1 MEQGGADV
9 GDRDVEGAGAG
20 GAADLAADEAAADH
34 RDVPCPGEG
43 GVDGAGIGRGAQH
56 PHPLRVQRGAGEV
69 AGLDTGGDDQSVE
82 DESYVTASPRD
93 PRAAVGIFQQDRWSN
108 GGARGLTATYTRDG
122 RHFTETSLPF
132 SHCAPGGLNYQR
144 ASDGWVSTGPDG
156 IVYASG
162 LVFDAT
168 DARNGVAASTSYDG
182 GRTWTHTTPLID
194 DTQAQFSNDKNSVTA
209 DPVHPGVAYQ
219 VWDRIDEDDAAKVY
233 DGPAYI
239 SITRDGGRHWSKAR
253 PFVDTSVVPHAQT
266 IGNVIVVDPRTD
278 TLYDVFDWQTYAI
291 DYATSTFTP
300 TDLHFA
306 VVKSSDQGRTWSKP
320 VTIAKDTAAP
330 EVDPNAPSDT
340 TKALRAGGD
349 LPNVAVDPH
358 TGELYVA
365 YEGSDFSGGAH
376 NSVELIHSTDGGR
389 TWSAPKRVNSVASA
403 PAFTPSIGV
412 DARGTVAIT
421 YYDLRYLTAGNTST
435 RPAPGPGRRGTLP
448 PKHQQRFMTCA
459 VVAAAFGLVSTQSCA
474 ASNDTRP
481 TPALAG
487 ALPGGHGLTVPYDG
501 TARRMPVSLSL
512 LSLPRRA
519 ACASRQSV
527 DGIHMDRWS
536 LARRGY
542 IRTHRQWADRQH
554 SRATGREGRTRRR
567 AQQLARAADAG

>member
-1 MEQGGADV
+1 MAT
-9 GDRDVEGAGAG
+9 
-20 GAADLAADEAAADH
+20 AAAFLLVAAAGSSTASGGGSPVH
-34 RDVPCPGEG
+34 LVSPGDPYAACDISG
-43 GVDGAGIGRGAQH
+43 DG
-56 PHPLRVQRGAGEV
+56 
-69 AGLDTGGDDQSVE
+69 TGTNYPSAE
-82 DESYVTASPRD
+82 DEPYVTASPRD

-122 RHFTETSLPF
+122 RHFTETPLPF

-182 GRTWTHTTPLID
+182 GRSWTHTTPLID

-219 VWDRIDEDDAAKVY
+219 VWDRIDEDDSAKVY

-291 DYATSTFTP
+291 DYATGTFTP

-349 LPNVAVDPH
+349 LPNVAIDPH

-412 DARGTVAIT
+412 DAHGTVAIT

-435 RPAPGPGRRGTLP
+435 LPTAAWLLTFSRGAENRATERRISRVFDWLQAPY
-448 PKHQQRFMTCA
+448 A
-459 VVAAAFGLVSTQSCA
+459 
-474 ASNDTRP
+474 
-481 TPALAG
+481 
-487 ALPGGHGLTVPYDG
+487 GGHFLGDYEGLTTDG
-501 TARRMPVSLSL
+501 RFGVRPLFVETNSNAPEDTTDAYSGWFPTGTHYGPFAARTAATRTTAFQ
-512 LSLPRRA
+512 A
-519 ACASRQSV
+519 A
-527 DGIHMDRWS
+527 HP
-536 LARRGY
+536 
-542 IRTHRQWADRQH
+542 HRIVR
-554 SRATGREGRTRRR
+554 
-567 AQQLARAADAG
+567 